1 MNENI
6 LDLLEGFVPEITE
19 DDSIDFSQPIKC
31 GALVVIK
38 EGGRNRGEKKDSGE
52 KYDFLYLKM
61 QIAEVV
67 DGEEKSIG
75 RFINKNYALIDKIWK
90 DGKVGKA
97 VDNVK
102 KLLRDLHTM
111 GYDFNVPQTIEEEDF
126 YEALTVHLGGL
137 VDKTAYM
144 RCYHFAD
151 KDDPEKRVQVKNIVN
166 ELKKRSEVK
175 KDNSNVPF

>member
-1 MNENI
+1 MGI
-6 LDLLEGFVPEITE
+6 LDDLQGFVPEIAE

-38 EGGRNRGEKKDSGE
+38 EGGRNIGEKKGSGE

-61 QIAEVV
+61 QIAEVI
-67 DGEEKSIG
+67 DGEEKSMG
-75 RFINKNYALIDKIWK
+75 RFVDKSYALIDKTWK
-90 DGKVGKA
+90 DGKINKGS
-97 VDNVK
+97 DNVK

-111 GYDFNVPQTIEEEDF
+111 GYDFSVPQTIEEQDF

-137 VDKTAYM
+137 VDKTAFM

-166 ELKKRSEVK
+166 KLKKKSEIK
-175 KDNSNVPF
+175 KEKTNVPF